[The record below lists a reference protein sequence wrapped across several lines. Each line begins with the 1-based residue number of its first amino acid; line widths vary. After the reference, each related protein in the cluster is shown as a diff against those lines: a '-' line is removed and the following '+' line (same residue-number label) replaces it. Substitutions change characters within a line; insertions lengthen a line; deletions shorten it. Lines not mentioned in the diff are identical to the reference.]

1 LPTRGEMKLDSVNA
15 LANLLTRYP
24 AKRG

>member
-1 LPTRGEMKLDSVNA
+1 MVSKRKIRKMLLP
-15 LANLLTRYP
+15 ANLLTRYP